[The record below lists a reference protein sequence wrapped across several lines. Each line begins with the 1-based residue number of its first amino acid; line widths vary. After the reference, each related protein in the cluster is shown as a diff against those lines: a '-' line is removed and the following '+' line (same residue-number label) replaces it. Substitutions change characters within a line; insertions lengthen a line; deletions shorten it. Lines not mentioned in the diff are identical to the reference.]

1 MHRTSRAAIAALFTA
16 LSLLCVTPPSP
27 LAAQTATP
35 TVSCESAAAASPMSG
50 MDGMAMG
57 TPAAGTQAMASQQVE
72 FDQLYIDMMVPHHES
87 IIALA
92 QVAQDRLTDERLK
105 AIAAKIVTDQTRESE
120 QLRGY
125 RDMFYG
131 DPRPMPMDEQM
142 MAMMMEQMPDMGDMA
157 SMQLLMDPNA
167 LVAAFCRA
175 DDPDLAFIDLVIPHH
190 EMAIQAS
197 EAALDQAT
205 HEEIRTI
212 AQGVIDAQQH
222 EVAELKAIRAELS
235 GEATPASA

>member
-1 MHRTSRAAIAALFTA
+1 QH
-16 LSLLCVTPPSP
+16 
-27 LAAQTATP
+27 
-35 TVSCESAAAASPMSG
+35 
-50 MDGMAMG
+50 
-57 TPAAGTQAMASQQVE
+57 VE

-105 AIAAKIVTDQTRESE
+105 ATAGKIVTEQTREIE

-131 DPRPMPMDEQM
+131 EPRPMPMDEQTM
-142 MAMMMEQMPDMGDMA
+142 TMMMEQMPSMGDMA

-167 LVAAFCRA
+167 LVAAFCSA

-190 EMAIQAS
+190 EMAILAS

-205 HEEIRTI
+205 HEEI
-212 AQGVIDAQQH
+212 
-222 EVAELKAIRAELS
+222 
-235 GEATPASA
+235 